1 MEWIEHRSGSKLRH
15 RLSHSGRYSVPLGAA
30 IGLIP
35 QCGFSVAASN
45 LFAGRLITTGTL
57 LAVFLATSDE
67 AVPVM
72 LASPNGAGK
81 ILPLLGLKLLFAV
94 IGGYLADCLFFRRA
108 HEKQC
113 ETTHCHHDDEREEA
127 THELC
132 AHCGCQG
139 GILKS
144 TLHHTAET
152 FLFLLIVLLLINTVT
167 TLLGEER
174 LASILLAGTFWSP
187 IVTALIGL
195 IPNCAPSVLISEL
208 YLNGTLTIGSTVAGL
223 SAGAGLGLAMLFRR
237 CKTNKL
243 NAVRIPPSD
252 CQTDRTACR
261 PKKHGRRSAGNI
273 IPPAALPLVKAL
285 NFAELS
291 EPACDL
297 PNNRV

>member
-1 MEWIEHRSGSKLRH
+1 MHIKDIIVDILTDTALDGLKMLPFLFGAYLLLEWIEHRSGSKFRH

-152 FLFLLIVLLLINTVT
+152 FLFLLIVLLLINTAT
-167 TLLGEER
+167 SLLGEER

-208 YLNGTLTIGSTVAGL
+208 YLNGTLTIGATVAGL
-223 SAGAGLGLAMLFRR
+223 SAGAGLGLAMLF
-237 CKTNKL
+237 KINPNQKQ
-243 NAVRIPPSD
+243 NFRILSFLYVFSVAAGIL
-252 CQTDRTACR
+252 TDLVCR
-261 PKKHGRRSAGNI
+261 
-273 IPPAALPLVKAL
+273 L
-285 NFAELS
+285 F
-291 EPACDL
+291 
-297 PNNRV
+297 

>member
-1 MEWIEHRSGSKLRH
+1 MHIKDIIVDILTDTALDGLKMLPFLFGAYLLLEWIEHRSGSKLRH

-208 YLNGTLTIGSTVAGL
+208 YLNGTLTIGATVAGL
-223 SAGAGLGLAMLFRR
+223 SAGAGLGLAMLFKINPNQKQNFRILAFLYVFSVAAGILIDLV
-237 CKTNKL
+237 CKL
-243 NAVRIPPSD
+243 
-252 CQTDRTACR
+252 
-261 PKKHGRRSAGNI
+261 
-273 IPPAALPLVKAL
+273 
-285 NFAELS
+285 F
-291 EPACDL
+291 
-297 PNNRV
+297 

>member
-1 MEWIEHRSGSKLRH
+1 MHIKEILLDILTDTALDGLKMLPFLFGAYLLLEWIEHRSGSKLRH

-45 LFAGRLITTGTL
+45 LFAGRLVTTGTL

-94 IGGYLADCLFFRRA
+94 VGGYLADLLFFRQT
-108 HEKQC
+108 HERQC

-144 TLHHTAET
+144 ALRHTAET
-152 FLFLLIVLLLINTVT
+152 FLFLLFVLLLINTVT
-167 TLLGEER
+167 TLLGEAR

-187 IVTALIGL
+187 MVTALIGL

-208 YLNGTLTIGSTVAGL
+208 YLNGTLTIGATIAGL
-223 SAGAGLGLAMLFRR
+223 SAGAGLGLAMLFKINPNQKQNFRILAFLYVFSVIAGIL
-237 CKTNKL
+237 TDLVSKL
-243 NAVRIPPSD
+243 
-252 CQTDRTACR
+252 
-261 PKKHGRRSAGNI
+261 
-273 IPPAALPLVKAL
+273 
-285 NFAELS
+285 F
-291 EPACDL
+291 
-297 PNNRV
+297 

>member
-1 MEWIEHRSGSKLRH
+1 MHIKDIIVDILTDTALDGLKMLPFLFGAYLLLEWIEHRSGSKFRH

-152 FLFLLIVLLLINTVT
+152 FLFLLIVLLLINTAT

-208 YLNGTLTIGSTVAGL
+208 YLNGTLTIGATVAGL
-223 SAGAGLGLAMLFRR
+223 SAGAGLGLAMLF
-237 CKTNKL
+237 KINPNQKQ
-243 NAVRIPPSD
+243 NFRILSFLYVFSVLAGIL
-252 CQTDRTACR
+252 TDLVCR
-261 PKKHGRRSAGNI
+261 
-273 IPPAALPLVKAL
+273 L
-285 NFAELS
+285 F
-291 EPACDL
+291 
-297 PNNRV
+297 

>member
-1 MEWIEHRSGSKLRH
+1 MHIKDIIVDILTDTALDGLKMLPFLFGAYLLLEWIEHRSGSKFRH

-72 LASPNGAGK
+72 LVSPNGAGK

-208 YLNGTLTIGSTVAGL
+208 YLNGTLTIGATVAGL
-223 SAGAGLGLAMLFRR
+223 SAGAGLGLAMLF
-237 CKTNKL
+237 KINPNQKQ
-243 NAVRIPPSD
+243 NFRILAFLYVFSVAAGIL
-252 CQTDRTACR
+252 TDLVCR
-261 PKKHGRRSAGNI
+261 
-273 IPPAALPLVKAL
+273 L
-285 NFAELS
+285 F
-291 EPACDL
+291 
-297 PNNRV
+297 

>member
-1 MEWIEHRSGSKLRH
+1 MHIKDIIVDILTDTALDGLKMLPFLFGAYLLLEWIEHRSGSKFRH

-152 FLFLLIVLLLINTVT
+152 FLFLLIVLLLINTAT

-208 YLNGTLTIGSTVAGL
+208 YLNGTLTIGATVAGL
-223 SAGAGLGLAMLFRR
+223 SAGAGLGLAMLF
-237 CKTNKL
+237 KINPNQKQ
-243 NAVRIPPSD
+243 NFRILSFLYVFSVAAGIL
-252 CQTDRTACR
+252 TDLVCR
-261 PKKHGRRSAGNI
+261 
-273 IPPAALPLVKAL
+273 L
-285 NFAELS
+285 F
-291 EPACDL
+291 
-297 PNNRV
+297 

>member
-1 MEWIEHRSGSKLRH
+1 MHIKDIIVDILTDTALDGLKMLPFLFGAYLLLEWIEHRSGSKFRH

-72 LASPNGAGK
+72 LVSPNGAGK

-208 YLNGTLTIGSTVAGL
+208 YLNGTLTIGATVAGL
-223 SAGAGLGLAMLFRR
+223 SAGAGLGLAMLFKINPNQKQNFRILAFLYVFSVAAGILTDLV
-237 CKTNKL
+237 CKL
-243 NAVRIPPSD
+243 
-252 CQTDRTACR
+252 
-261 PKKHGRRSAGNI
+261 
-273 IPPAALPLVKAL
+273 
-285 NFAELS
+285 F
-291 EPACDL
+291 
-297 PNNRV
+297 

>member
-1 MEWIEHRSGSKLRH
+1 MHIKDIIVDILTDTALDGLKMLPFLFGAYLLLEWIEHRSGSKFRH

-72 LASPNGAGK
+72 LVSPNGAGK

-208 YLNGTLTIGSTVAGL
+208 YLNGTLTIGATVAGL
-223 SAGAGLGLAMLFRR
+223 SAGAGLGLAMLFKINPNQKQNFRILAFLY
-237 CKTNKL
+237 CF
-243 NAVRIPPSD
+243 AVLAGIL
-252 CQTDRTACR
+252 TDFACR
-261 PKKHGRRSAGNI
+261 
-273 IPPAALPLVKAL
+273 L
-285 NFAELS
+285 F
-291 EPACDL
+291 
-297 PNNRV
+297 

>member
-1 MEWIEHRSGSKLRH
+1 MHIKDIIVDILTDTALDGLKMLPFLFGAYLLLEWIEHRSGSKFRH

-139 GILKS
+139 SILKS

-208 YLNGTLTIGSTVAGL
+208 YLNGTLTIGATVAGL
-223 SAGAGLGLAMLFRR
+223 SAGAGLGLAMLFKINPNQKQNFRILAFLYVFSVAAGILIDLV
-237 CKTNKL
+237 CKL
-243 NAVRIPPSD
+243 
-252 CQTDRTACR
+252 
-261 PKKHGRRSAGNI
+261 
-273 IPPAALPLVKAL
+273 
-285 NFAELS
+285 F
-291 EPACDL
+291 
-297 PNNRV
+297 

>member
-1 MEWIEHRSGSKLRH
+1 MHIKDIIVDILTDTALDGLKMLPFLFGAYLLLEWIEHRSGSKFRH

-208 YLNGTLTIGSTVAGL
+208 YLNGTLTIGATVAGL
-223 SAGAGLGLAMLFRR
+223 SAGAGLGLAMLF
-237 CKTNKL
+237 KINPNQKQ
-243 NAVRIPPSD
+243 NFRILAFLYVFSVAAGIL
-252 CQTDRTACR
+252 TDLVCR
-261 PKKHGRRSAGNI
+261 
-273 IPPAALPLVKAL
+273 L
-285 NFAELS
+285 F
-291 EPACDL
+291 
-297 PNNRV
+297 

>member
-1 MEWIEHRSGSKLRH
+1 MHIKDIIVDILTDTALDGLKMLPFLFGAYLLLEWIEHRSGSKFRH

-144 TLHHTAET
+144 TLHQTAET
-152 FLFLLIVLLLINTVT
+152 FLFLLIVLLLINTAT

-208 YLNGTLTIGSTVAGL
+208 YLNGTLTIGATVAGL
-223 SAGAGLGLAMLFRR
+223 SAGAGLGLAMLF
-237 CKTNKL
+237 KINPNQKQ
-243 NAVRIPPSD
+243 NFRILAFLYVFSVAAGIL
-252 CQTDRTACR
+252 TDLVCR
-261 PKKHGRRSAGNI
+261 
-273 IPPAALPLVKAL
+273 L
-285 NFAELS
+285 F
-291 EPACDL
+291 
-297 PNNRV
+297 

>member
-1 MEWIEHRSGSKLRH
+1 MHIKDIIVDILTDTALDGLKMLPFLFGAYLLLEWIEHRSGSKFRH

-152 FLFLLIVLLLINTVT
+152 FLFLLIVLLLINTAT

-208 YLNGTLTIGSTVAGL
+208 YLNGTLTIGATVAGL
-223 SAGAGLGLAMLFRR
+223 SAGAGLGLAMLFKINPNQKQNFRILAFLYVFSVAAGILTDLV
-237 CKTNKL
+237 CKL
-243 NAVRIPPSD
+243 
-252 CQTDRTACR
+252 
-261 PKKHGRRSAGNI
+261 
-273 IPPAALPLVKAL
+273 
-285 NFAELS
+285 F
-291 EPACDL
+291 
-297 PNNRV
+297 

>member
-1 MEWIEHRSGSKLRH
+1 MHIKDIIVDILTDTVLDGLKMLPFLFGAYLLLEWIEHRSGSKLRH

-67 AVPVM
+67 AIPVM

-94 IGGYLADCLFFRRA
+94 IGGYLADCLFFRQT

-144 TLHHTAET
+144 ALRHTAET

-208 YLNGTLTIGSTVAGL
+208 YLKGTLTIGATVAGL
-223 SAGAGLGLAMLFRR
+223 SAGAGLGLAMLFKINPNQKQNFRILAFLYVFSVAAGILTDLV
-237 CKTNKL
+237 CKL
-243 NAVRIPPSD
+243 
-252 CQTDRTACR
+252 
-261 PKKHGRRSAGNI
+261 
-273 IPPAALPLVKAL
+273 
-285 NFAELS
+285 F
-291 EPACDL
+291 
-297 PNNRV
+297 

>member
-1 MEWIEHRSGSKLRH
+1 MHIKDIIVDILTDTALDGLKMLPFLFGAYLLLEWIEHRSGSKFRH

-208 YLNGTLTIGSTVAGL
+208 YLNGTLTIGATVAGL
-223 SAGAGLGLAMLFRR
+223 SAGAGLGLAMLFKINPNQKQNFRILSFLYVFSVAAGILTDLV
-237 CKTNKL
+237 CKL
-243 NAVRIPPSD
+243 
-252 CQTDRTACR
+252 
-261 PKKHGRRSAGNI
+261 
-273 IPPAALPLVKAL
+273 
-285 NFAELS
+285 F
-291 EPACDL
+291 
-297 PNNRV
+297 

>member
-1 MEWIEHRSGSKLRH
+1 MHIKDIIVDILTDTALDGLKMLPFLFGAYLLLEWIEHRSGSKFRH

-72 LASPNGAGK
+72 LVSPNGAGK

-139 GILKS
+139 GILNS

-208 YLNGTLTIGSTVAGL
+208 YLNGTLTIGATVAGL
-223 SAGAGLGLAMLFRR
+223 SAGAGLGLAMLFKINPNQKQNFRILAFLYVFSVAAGILTDLV
-237 CKTNKL
+237 CKL
-243 NAVRIPPSD
+243 
-252 CQTDRTACR
+252 
-261 PKKHGRRSAGNI
+261 
-273 IPPAALPLVKAL
+273 
-285 NFAELS
+285 F
-291 EPACDL
+291 
-297 PNNRV
+297 

>member
-1 MEWIEHRSGSKLRH
+1 MHIKDIIVDILTDTALDGLKMLPFLFGAYLLLEWIEHRSGSKFRH

-208 YLNGTLTIGSTVAGL
+208 YLNGTLTIGATVAGL
-223 SAGAGLGLAMLFRR
+223 SAGAGLGLAMLFKINPNQKQNFRILAFLYVFSVAAGILTDLV
-237 CKTNKL
+237 CKL
-243 NAVRIPPSD
+243 
-252 CQTDRTACR
+252 
-261 PKKHGRRSAGNI
+261 
-273 IPPAALPLVKAL
+273 
-285 NFAELS
+285 F
-291 EPACDL
+291 
-297 PNNRV
+297 

>member
-1 MEWIEHRSGSKLRH
+1 MHIKDIIVDILTDTALDGLKMLPFLFGAYLLLEWIEHRSGSKFRH

-94 IGGYLADCLFFRRA
+94 IGGYLADCLFFRQA

-208 YLNGTLTIGSTVAGL
+208 YLNGTLTIGATVAGL
-223 SAGAGLGLAMLFRR
+223 SAGAGLGLAMLFKINPNQKQNFRILAFLYVFSVAAGILTDLV
-237 CKTNKL
+237 CKL
-243 NAVRIPPSD
+243 
-252 CQTDRTACR
+252 
-261 PKKHGRRSAGNI
+261 
-273 IPPAALPLVKAL
+273 
-285 NFAELS
+285 F
-291 EPACDL
+291 
-297 PNNRV
+297 

>member
-1 MEWIEHRSGSKLRH
+1 MHIKDIIVDILTDTALDGLKMLPFLFGAYLLLEWIEHRSGSKFRH

-67 AVPVM
+67 SVPVM

-152 FLFLLIVLLLINTVT
+152 FLFLLIVLLLINTAT

-208 YLNGTLTIGSTVAGL
+208 YLNGTLTIGATVAGL
-223 SAGAGLGLAMLFRR
+223 SAGAGLGLAMLFKINPNQKQNFRILAFLYVFSVAAGILTDLV
-237 CKTNKL
+237 CKL
-243 NAVRIPPSD
+243 
-252 CQTDRTACR
+252 
-261 PKKHGRRSAGNI
+261 
-273 IPPAALPLVKAL
+273 
-285 NFAELS
+285 F
-291 EPACDL
+291 
-297 PNNRV
+297 

>member
-1 MEWIEHRSGSKLRH
+1 MHIKDIIVDILTDTALDGLKMLPFLFGAYLLLEWIEHRSGSKFRH

-152 FLFLLIVLLLINTVT
+152 FLFLLIVLLLINTAT

-208 YLNGTLTIGSTVAGL
+208 YLNGTLTIGATVAGL
-223 SAGAGLGLAMLFRR
+223 SAGAGLGLAMLF
-237 CKTNKL
+237 KINPNQKQ
-243 NAVRIPPSD
+243 NFRILAFLYVFSVAAGIL
-252 CQTDRTACR
+252 TDLVCR
-261 PKKHGRRSAGNI
+261 
-273 IPPAALPLVKAL
+273 L
-285 NFAELS
+285 F
-291 EPACDL
+291 
-297 PNNRV
+297 

>member
-1 MEWIEHRSGSKLRH
+1 MHIKDIIVDILTDTALDGLKMLPFLFGAYLLLEWIEHRSGSKLRH

-152 FLFLLIVLLLINTVT
+152 FLFLLIVLLLINTAT

-208 YLNGTLTIGSTVAGL
+208 YLNGTLTIGATVAGL
-223 SAGAGLGLAMLFRR
+223 SAGAGLGLAMLFKINPNQKQNFRILAFLYVFSVAAGILTDLV
-237 CKTNKL
+237 CKL
-243 NAVRIPPSD
+243 
-252 CQTDRTACR
+252 
-261 PKKHGRRSAGNI
+261 
-273 IPPAALPLVKAL
+273 
-285 NFAELS
+285 F
-291 EPACDL
+291 
-297 PNNRV
+297 

>member
-1 MEWIEHRSGSKLRH
+1 MHIKDIIVDILTDTALDGLKMLPFLFGAYLLLEWIEHRSGSKFRH

-94 IGGYLADCLFFRRA
+94 IGGYLADCLFFRQA

-152 FLFLLIVLLLINTVT
+152 FLFLLIVLLLINTAT
-167 TLLGEER
+167 SLLGEER

-208 YLNGTLTIGSTVAGL
+208 YLNGTLTIGATVAGL
-223 SAGAGLGLAMLFRR
+223 SAGAGLGLAMLF
-237 CKTNKL
+237 KINPNQKQ
-243 NAVRIPPSD
+243 NFRILAFLYVFSVAAGIL
-252 CQTDRTACR
+252 TDLVCR
-261 PKKHGRRSAGNI
+261 
-273 IPPAALPLVKAL
+273 L
-285 NFAELS
+285 F
-291 EPACDL
+291 
-297 PNNRV
+297 

>member
-1 MEWIEHRSGSKLRH
+1 MHIKDIIVDILTDTALDGLKMLPFLFGAYLLLEWIEHRSGSKLRH

-144 TLHHTAET
+144 TLYHTAET

-208 YLNGTLTIGSTVAGL
+208 YLNGTLTIGATVAGL
-223 SAGAGLGLAMLFRR
+223 SAGAGLGLAMLFKINPNQKQNFRILAFLYVFSVAAGILTDLV
-237 CKTNKL
+237 CKL
-243 NAVRIPPSD
+243 
-252 CQTDRTACR
+252 
-261 PKKHGRRSAGNI
+261 
-273 IPPAALPLVKAL
+273 
-285 NFAELS
+285 F
-291 EPACDL
+291 
-297 PNNRV
+297 

>member
-1 MEWIEHRSGSKLRH
+1 MHIKDIIVDILTDTALDGLKMLPFLFGAYLLLEWIEHRSSSKLRH

-152 FLFLLIVLLLINTVT
+152 FLFLLIVLLLINTAT

-208 YLNGTLTIGSTVAGL
+208 YLNGTLTIGATVAGL
-223 SAGAGLGLAMLFRR
+223 SAGAGLGLAMLFKINPNQKQNFRILAFLYVFSVAAGILTDLV
-237 CKTNKL
+237 CKL
-243 NAVRIPPSD
+243 
-252 CQTDRTACR
+252 
-261 PKKHGRRSAGNI
+261 
-273 IPPAALPLVKAL
+273 
-285 NFAELS
+285 F
-291 EPACDL
+291 
-297 PNNRV
+297 

>member
-1 MEWIEHRSGSKLRH
+1 MHIKDIIVDILTDTALDGLKMLPFLFGAYLLLEWIEHRSGSKFRH

-152 FLFLLIVLLLINTVT
+152 FLFLLIVLLLINTAT

-208 YLNGTLTIGSTVAGL
+208 YLNGTLTIGATVAGL
-223 SAGAGLGLAMLFRR
+223 SAGAGLGLAMLFKINPNQKQNFRILSFLYVFSVAAGVLTDLV
-237 CKTNKL
+237 CKL
-243 NAVRIPPSD
+243 
-252 CQTDRTACR
+252 
-261 PKKHGRRSAGNI
+261 
-273 IPPAALPLVKAL
+273 
-285 NFAELS
+285 F
-291 EPACDL
+291 
-297 PNNRV
+297 

>member
-1 MEWIEHRSGSKLRH
+1 MHIKDIIVDILTDTALDGLKMLPCLFGAYLLLEWIEHRSGRKFRH

-152 FLFLLIVLLLINTVT
+152 FLFLLIVLLLINTAT
-167 TLLGEER
+167 SLLGEER

-208 YLNGTLTIGSTVAGL
+208 YLNGTLTIGATVAGL
-223 SAGAGLGLAMLFRR
+223 SAGAGLGLAMLFKINPNQKQNFRILAFLYVFSVAAGILTDLV
-237 CKTNKL
+237 CKL
-243 NAVRIPPSD
+243 
-252 CQTDRTACR
+252 
-261 PKKHGRRSAGNI
+261 
-273 IPPAALPLVKAL
+273 
-285 NFAELS
+285 F
-291 EPACDL
+291 
-297 PNNRV
+297 

>member
-1 MEWIEHRSGSKLRH
+1 MHIKDIIVDILTDTALDGLKMLPFLFGAYLLLEWIEHRSGSKLRH

-208 YLNGTLTIGSTVAGL
+208 YLNGTLTIGATVAGL
-223 SAGAGLGLAMLFRR
+223 SAGAGLGLAMLFKINPSQKQNFRILAFLYVFSVAAGILTDLV
-237 CKTNKL
+237 CKL
-243 NAVRIPPSD
+243 
-252 CQTDRTACR
+252 
-261 PKKHGRRSAGNI
+261 
-273 IPPAALPLVKAL
+273 
-285 NFAELS
+285 F
-291 EPACDL
+291 
-297 PNNRV
+297 

>member
-1 MEWIEHRSGSKLRH
+1 MHIKDIIVDILTDTALDGLKMLPFLFGAYLLLEWIEHRSGSKFRH

-94 IGGYLADCLFFRRA
+94 IGGYLADCLLFRRA

-113 ETTHCHHDDEREEA
+113 ETPHCHHDDEREEA

-152 FLFLLIVLLLINTVT
+152 FLFLLIVLLLINTAT

-208 YLNGTLTIGSTVAGL
+208 YLNGTLTIGATVAGL
-223 SAGAGLGLAMLFRR
+223 SAGAGLG
-237 CKTNKL
+237 
-243 NAVRIPPSD
+243 
-252 CQTDRTACR
+252 
-261 PKKHGRRSAGNI
+261 
-273 IPPAALPLVKAL
+273 
-285 NFAELS
+285 
-291 EPACDL
+291 
-297 PNNRV
+297 

>member
-1 MEWIEHRSGSKLRH
+1 MNIKDIIVDILTDTALDGLNMLPFLFGAYLLFEWIEHRSGSKFRH

-72 LASPNGAGK
+72 LVSPNGAGK

-208 YLNGTLTIGSTVAGL
+208 YLNGTLTIGATVAGL
-223 SAGAGLGLAMLFRR
+223 SAGAGLGLAMLFKINPNQKQNFRILAFLYVFSVAAGILTDLV
-237 CKTNKL
+237 CKL
-243 NAVRIPPSD
+243 
-252 CQTDRTACR
+252 
-261 PKKHGRRSAGNI
+261 
-273 IPPAALPLVKAL
+273 
-285 NFAELS
+285 F
-291 EPACDL
+291 
-297 PNNRV
+297 

>member
-1 MEWIEHRSGSKLRH
+1 MHIKDIIVDILTDTALDGLKMLPFLFGAYLLLEWIEHRASSKLRH

-57 LAVFLATSDE
+57 LAVFLTTSDE

-72 LASPNGAGK
+72 LVSPNGAGK

-152 FLFLLIVLLLINTVT
+152 FLFLLIVLLLINTAT

-208 YLNGTLTIGSTVAGL
+208 YLNGTLTIGATVAGL
-223 SAGAGLGLAMLFRR
+223 SAGAGLGLAMLFKINPNQKQNFRILAFLYVFSVAAGILTDLV
-237 CKTNKL
+237 CKL
-243 NAVRIPPSD
+243 
-252 CQTDRTACR
+252 
-261 PKKHGRRSAGNI
+261 
-273 IPPAALPLVKAL
+273 
-285 NFAELS
+285 F
-291 EPACDL
+291 
-297 PNNRV
+297 

>member
-1 MEWIEHRSGSKLRH
+1 MHIKDIIVDILTDTALDGLKMLPFLFGAYLLLEWIEHRSGSKLRH

-67 AVPVM
+67 AVPVI

-139 GILKS
+139 SILKS

-208 YLNGTLTIGSTVAGL
+208 YLNGTLTIGATVAGL
-223 SAGAGLGLAMLFRR
+223 SAGAGLGLAMLFKINPNQKQNFRILAFLYVFSVAAGILTDLV
-237 CKTNKL
+237 CKL
-243 NAVRIPPSD
+243 
-252 CQTDRTACR
+252 
-261 PKKHGRRSAGNI
+261 
-273 IPPAALPLVKAL
+273 
-285 NFAELS
+285 F
-291 EPACDL
+291 
-297 PNNRV
+297 

>member
-1 MEWIEHRSGSKLRH
+1 MHIKDIIVDILTDTALDGLKMLPFLFGAYLLLEWIEHRSGSKLRH

-208 YLNGTLTIGSTVAGL
+208 YLNGTLTIGATVAGL
-223 SAGAGLGLAMLFRR
+223 SAGAGLGLAMLFKINPNQKQNFRILAFLYVFSVAAGILTDLV
-237 CKTNKL
+237 CKL
-243 NAVRIPPSD
+243 
-252 CQTDRTACR
+252 
-261 PKKHGRRSAGNI
+261 
-273 IPPAALPLVKAL
+273 
-285 NFAELS
+285 F
-291 EPACDL
+291 
-297 PNNRV
+297 

>member
-1 MEWIEHRSGSKLRH
+1 MHIKDIIVDILTDTALDGLKMLPFLFGAYLLLEWIEHRSGSKFRH

-94 IGGYLADCLFFRRA
+94 IGGYLADCLFFRWA

-152 FLFLLIVLLLINTVT
+152 FLFLLIVLLLINTAT

-208 YLNGTLTIGSTVAGL
+208 YLNGTLTIGATVAGL
-223 SAGAGLGLAMLFRR
+223 SAGAGLGLAMLFKINPNQKQNFRILAFLYVFSVAAGILTDLV
-237 CKTNKL
+237 CKL
-243 NAVRIPPSD
+243 
-252 CQTDRTACR
+252 
-261 PKKHGRRSAGNI
+261 
-273 IPPAALPLVKAL
+273 
-285 NFAELS
+285 F
-291 EPACDL
+291 
-297 PNNRV
+297 

>member
-1 MEWIEHRSGSKLRH
+1 MHIKDIIVDILTDTALDGLKMLPFLFGAYLLLEWIEHRSSSKLRH

-72 LASPNGAGK
+72 LVSLNGAGK

-152 FLFLLIVLLLINTVT
+152 FLFLLIVLLLINTAT

-208 YLNGTLTIGSTVAGL
+208 YLNGTLTIGATVAGL
-223 SAGAGLGLAMLFRR
+223 SAGAGLGLAMLFKINPNQKQNFRILAFLYVFSVAAGILTDLV
-237 CKTNKL
+237 CKL
-243 NAVRIPPSD
+243 
-252 CQTDRTACR
+252 
-261 PKKHGRRSAGNI
+261 
-273 IPPAALPLVKAL
+273 
-285 NFAELS
+285 F
-291 EPACDL
+291 
-297 PNNRV
+297 

>member
-1 MEWIEHRSGSKLRH
+1 MHIKDIIVDILTDTALDGLKMLPFLFGAYLLLEWIEHRSGRKFRH

-152 FLFLLIVLLLINTVT
+152 FLFLLIVLLLINTAT
-167 TLLGEER
+167 SLLGEER

-208 YLNGTLTIGSTVAGL
+208 YLNGTLTIGATVAGL
-223 SAGAGLGLAMLFRR
+223 SAGAGLGLAMLFKINPNQKQNFRILAFLYVFSVAAGILTDLV
-237 CKTNKL
+237 CKL
-243 NAVRIPPSD
+243 
-252 CQTDRTACR
+252 
-261 PKKHGRRSAGNI
+261 
-273 IPPAALPLVKAL
+273 
-285 NFAELS
+285 F
-291 EPACDL
+291 
-297 PNNRV
+297 

>member
-1 MEWIEHRSGSKLRH
+1 MHIKDIIVDILTDTALDGLKMLPFLFGAYLLLEWIEHRSGSKFRH

-30 IGLIP
+30 IDLIP

-72 LASPNGAGK
+72 LVSPNGAGK

-208 YLNGTLTIGSTVAGL
+208 YLNGTLTIGATVAGL
-223 SAGAGLGLAMLFRR
+223 SAGAGLGLAMLFKINPNQKQNFRILAFLYVFSVAAGILTDLV
-237 CKTNKL
+237 CKL
-243 NAVRIPPSD
+243 
-252 CQTDRTACR
+252 
-261 PKKHGRRSAGNI
+261 
-273 IPPAALPLVKAL
+273 
-285 NFAELS
+285 F
-291 EPACDL
+291 
-297 PNNRV
+297 